1 VAVVNSP
8 RHHGRLERDEQIS
21 REVNIQS
28 RFPSRCTEAAMGGVQ
43 ILGRSHEVKS
53 ASFAQP
59 AADMAEDLLL
69 LARACD
75 HPRPRGAS
83 TAPLSVVISG

>member
-1 VAVVNSP
+1 MQAGGAGHLLGIRAADCS
-8 RHHGRLERDEQIS
+8 
-21 REVNIQS
+21 
-28 RFPSRCTEAAMGGVQ
+28 TEAAMGGVQ

>member
-1 VAVVNSP
+1 MGLATRAS
-8 RHHGRLERDEQIS
+8 RDS
-21 REVNIQS
+21 RATHVLKYN
-28 RFPSRCTEAAMGGVQ
+28 AAMGGVQ

>member
-1 VAVVNSP
+1 MTQGHNVSAGHSGYSDMTN
-8 RHHGRLERDEQIS
+8 IS
-21 REVNIQS
+21 YAY
-28 RFPSRCTEAAMGGVQ
+28 TMGGVQ

>member
-1 VAVVNSP
+1 
-8 RHHGRLERDEQIS
+8 
-21 REVNIQS
+21 
-28 RFPSRCTEAAMGGVQ
+28 MGGVQ

>member
-1 VAVVNSP
+1 MGVVHN
-8 RHHGRLERDEQIS
+8 
-21 REVNIQS
+21 
-28 RFPSRCTEAAMGGVQ
+28 VQ

>member
-1 VAVVNSP
+1 MLCTVENKGCPGPIVAV
-8 RHHGRLERDEQIS
+8 IA
-21 REVNIQS
+21 
-28 RFPSRCTEAAMGGVQ
+28 TEAAMGGVQ

>member
-1 VAVVNSP
+1 MHLLYYY
-8 RHHGRLERDEQIS
+8 RS
-21 REVNIQS
+21 RNGSQ
-28 RFPSRCTEAAMGGVQ
+28 TAVQ

-69 LARACD
+69 LARARD

>member
-1 VAVVNSP
+1 
-8 RHHGRLERDEQIS
+8 
-21 REVNIQS
+21 
-28 RFPSRCTEAAMGGVQ
+28 MGGVQ

-53 ASFAQP
+53 VSFAQP

-69 LARACD
+69 LAHACD

>member
-1 VAVVNSP
+1 VTAQAPAV
-8 RHHGRLERDEQIS
+8 RYGRYTASSLS
-21 REVNIQS
+21 
-28 RFPSRCTEAAMGGVQ
+28 TEAAMGGVQ